1 MATIRPAEPED
12 CEAIF
17 DLILELADYERLL
30 DKVEGS
36 AALLRQ
42 NLFSENPH
50 VFCIVVEEEGNII
63 GYALY
68 FHSFSTFLTRLGI
81 WLEDIYVQPG
91 HRGKGY
97 GKALLQTLAK
107 AAVDKGCGRVEW
119 AVLDWNQPS
128 IDFYESIGA
137 VRLLDWQICRLS
149 GQNLASFSG

>member
-1 MATIRPAEPED
+1 MATIRPAKPED

-17 DLILELADYERLL
+17 GLILELADYERLL

-36 AALLRQ
+36 AALLQQ
-42 NLFSENPH
+42 NLFSDNPH
-50 VFCIVVEEEGNII
+50 VFCIVLEEESNII

-97 GKALLQTLAK
+97 GKALLRALAK
-107 AAVDKGCGRVEW
+107 IAVEKGCGRVEW